1 MTERSTIHHTF
12 VIERTYEAS
21 PSRVFDAWADPEAKR
36 SWFGPGDD
44 RKGEHSLEFK
54 VDGSERL
61 TVRAP
66 DGALY
71 TFDALYR
78 DIVPGVRIIYAYDMY
93 REDSR
98 ISASLATVELEPAGE
113 GTRLTFTEQ
122 GVFLDGLD
130 TPAAREHGTGPL
142 LDALGAYLGRG
153 VAAG

>member
-1 MTERSTIHHTF
+1 VTERSTTHHTF

-36 SWFGPGDD
+36 SWFGPGED

-61 TVRAP
+61 KVTAP

-78 DIVPGVRIIYAYDMY
+78 DIVPSVRIIYAYGMY

-98 ISASLATVELEPAGE
+98 ISSSLATVQLEPAGN
-113 GTRLTFTEQ
+113 GTRLIFTEQ

-130 TPAAREHGTGPL
+130 TPAEREHGTGPL
-142 LDALGAYLGRG
+142 LDALGAYLGRE
-153 VAAG
+153 VAGG